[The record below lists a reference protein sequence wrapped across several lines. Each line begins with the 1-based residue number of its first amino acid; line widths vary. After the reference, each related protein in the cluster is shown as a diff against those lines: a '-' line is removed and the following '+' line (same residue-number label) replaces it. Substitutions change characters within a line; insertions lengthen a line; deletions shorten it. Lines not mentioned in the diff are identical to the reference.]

1 MAKANET
8 NDALYA
14 AATDLCDTLEMCFRT
29 KFEESRGEENA
40 NITDVLG
47 QLARN
52 VKGVYEA
59 ITVTAVA
66 GTDAAGGH
74 VSCLTEAVM
83 GVTAGL
89 FQIAAALES
98 VADALASKED

>member
-1 MAKANET
+1 MAKSNET
-8 NDALYA
+8 NDALHA
-14 AATDLCDTLEMCFRT
+14 AAVNLCDALEMCFLT
-29 KFEESRGEENA
+29 KFEQSRGETTA
-40 NITDVLG
+40 NVTDVIG
-47 QLARN
+47 ELARN
-52 VKGVYEA
+52 VKGVCEA

-98 VADALASKED
+98 VADALATKED

>member
-1 MAKANET
+1 MSESEET
-8 NDALYA
+8 NEVLHE
-14 AATDLCDTLEMCFRT
+14 AATNLCDTLEACFRT
-29 KFEESRGEENA
+29 EFEQSRGETNA
-40 NITDVLG
+40 NLTDVIG
-47 QLARN
+47 ELARN

-59 ITVTAVA
+59 ITVTAAA

-83 GVTAGL
+83 GITAGL
-89 FQIAAALES
+89 FSIAAALES